1 MEPNLA
7 AQAAS
12 RVKLLAKG
20 NRADLARVLTILS
33 YGDDRTDALAGQ
45 LALSAAPG
53 RVISITGPPGAG
65 KSTLVSAMLTALRKR
80 GLPVAVLAI
89 DPSSPLTGGGIL
101 GDRIRMERHTDDL
114 GVFVRSLGA
123 RNHGDGIADNLPAMI
138 DAMAI
143 AGWPLVLVETVG
155 VGQSETGVFKLA
167 DISILV
173 SVPGLG
179 DDVQTMKAGVLELA
193 DIHVVNKSDLPGA
206 DIVARQLKGMLRLR
220 GASGAQ
226 PPVLTTDATT
236 GQGVDELLDAIEGI
250 GFGERTGGRRAR
262 IEAQIESRVHRAVKN
277 ELADALRQCSKS
289 ISQAADGAIHIQTVA
304 QAVTI
309 RIAEGLKSSKYAGD
323 LDVESNPLDT

>member
-1 MEPNLA
+1 MESNLT
-7 AQAAS
+7 AQAAT

-20 NRADLARVLTILS
+20 NRADLARALTILS

-53 RVISITGPPGAG
+53 KVISITGPPGAG
-65 KSTLVSAMLTALRKR
+65 KSTLVSAMLTALRQR
-80 GLPVAVLAI
+80 GVPVAVLAI

-123 RNHGDGIADNLPAMI
+123 RNHGEGIADNLPAMI

-155 VGQSETGVFKLA
+155 VGQSETGVFRLA
-167 DISILV
+167 DLSILV

-179 DDVQTMKAGVLELA
+179 DDIQAMKAGVLELA

-206 DIVARQLKGMLRLR
+206 DIVVNQLKGMLRLR
-220 GASGAQ
+220 RVNGAQ

-236 GQGVDELLDAIEGI
+236 GQGVDELLDAIEEI

-262 IEAQIESRVHRAVKN
+262 VEAQIESRIHRAVKS

-289 ISQAADGAIHIQTVA
+289 ISQAADGEVNIQTVA

-309 RIAEGLKSSKYAGD
+309 RIAEGLKSSSYAGE
-323 LDVESNPLDT
+323 LDPRT